1 MIHDLRCQVT
11 GAVLGTID
19 LPDDMPADEVLRRTY
34 TQSGVVADGVVLPTP
49 VPESASPATI
59 RVALRRLH
67 SISNAQLDATV
78 DAVLGSID
86 NQEERED
93 AETLWTYSVSIQRN
107 HPLVAAVGIA
117 FNLTQNQID
126 DIFIEASKV

>member
-67 SISNAQLDATV
+67 GISNAQLDATV

-117 FNLTQNQID
+117 FNLTKNQID